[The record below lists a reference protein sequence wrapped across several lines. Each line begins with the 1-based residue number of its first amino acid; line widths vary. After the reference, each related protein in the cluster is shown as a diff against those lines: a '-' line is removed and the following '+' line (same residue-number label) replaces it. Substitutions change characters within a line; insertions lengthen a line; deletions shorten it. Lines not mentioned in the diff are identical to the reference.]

1 MDYVKKGRHE
11 KKQRVEQELASQH
24 CFICGEDSPSALRF
38 VGEGWQSVPITDLVR
53 RNVNWSTLLTVMS
66 ESTVSCLN
74 CAAKIRA
81 TRQLEKM
88 AAGV

>member
-11 KKQRVEQELASQH
+11 KAQKVQEELASHH
-24 CFICGEDSPSALRF
+24 CVICGEDSPHALRF
-38 VGEGWQSVPITDLVR
+38 VGEGWNSVPITDLVR
-53 RNVNWSTLLTVMS
+53 RNVNWPHLLKVME

-74 CAAKIRA
+74 CAAKIGA